1 MGYSGRM
8 FSFRVLAGVVNC
20 ESDHSVDTG
29 GSCAMV
35 TRHMERSRNKVCK

>member
-1 MGYSGRM
+1 M

-29 GSCAMV
+29 GSRAMV
-35 TRHMERSRNKVCK
+35 AVTWSVLGKKSVNNLQ